1 MPHRTSNLI
10 LRSMALALLAGIF
23 TSGAY
28 AAGSPQASPAHAG
41 PSAGNAIAA
50 GSVEDSLSACLAR
63 IPKDASIGQ
72 RLIAEQSCRR
82 DDGDRQPVKA
92 SGGR

>member
-1 MPHRTSNLI
+1 MPHRTFNPVLTSAI
-10 LRSMALALLAGIF
+10 LALLAGVF

-28 AAGSPQASPAHAG
+28 AAGSPQASPAQTG
-41 PSAGNAIAA
+41 PSSGKAVAA
-50 GSVEDSLSACLAR
+50 GAVEDSLAACLAR
-63 IPKDASIGQ
+63 IPKDASVGQ